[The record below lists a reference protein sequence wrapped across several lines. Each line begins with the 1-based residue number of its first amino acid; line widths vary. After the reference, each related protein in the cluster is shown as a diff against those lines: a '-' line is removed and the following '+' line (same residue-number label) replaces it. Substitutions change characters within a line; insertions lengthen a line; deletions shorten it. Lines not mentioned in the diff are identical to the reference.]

1 MTRQLPDPFHNPGRR
16 GGTTE
21 RAAACQDRPTPTP
34 QHPWAGTLVVL
45 RGNSGSGK
53 STVARALQL
62 HYDHAQTALIAQD
75 NIRRTI
81 LREPDIAHAFNID
94 LLELM
99 ATTCLT
105 AGRLVVVEG
114 ILDADR
120 YGPALQRIAGHAR
133 RALFY
138 AWDLTF
144 SETVHRHAQRPQ
156 ATEFGIEDMRS
167 WYHGWQ
173 PLPFTTETRIDATWN
188 LDTTINH
195 ILADLA
201 TQPGP
206 LADAPLP
213 LEGLRNSS
221 ENTLAVAR
229 PQ

>member
-1 MTRQLPDPFHNPGRR
+1 M
-16 GGTTE
+16 
-21 RAAACQDRPTPTP
+21 
-34 QHPWAGTLVVL
+34 L

-62 HYDHAQTALIAQD
+62 HYDRAQVALIAQD

-81 LREPDIAHAFNID
+81 LGEPDTAHAFNIE
-94 LLELM
+94 LLELV

-105 AGRLVVVEG
+105 AGRLVIVEG

-120 YGPALQRIAGHAR
+120 YGAALQRIAGHAR

-156 ATEFGIEDMRS
+156 ATEFGIEEMQS

-173 PLPFTTETRIDATWN
+173 PLPFAAETCIDATWD
-188 LDTTINH
+188 LDTTIDR

-201 TQPGP
+201 THPAP

-213 LEGLRNSS
+213 QRGSGNSS
-221 ENTLAVAR
+221 ENALGGAGRGRSTR
-229 PQ
+229 S

>member
-1 MTRQLPDPFHNPGRR
+1 
-16 GGTTE
+16 
-21 RAAACQDRPTPTP
+21 
-34 QHPWAGTLVVL
+34 VL

-53 STVARALQL
+53 STVARALQH

-81 LREPDIAHAFNID
+81 LREPDTAHAFNID
-94 LLELM
+94 LLELI

-105 AGRLVVVEG
+105 AGRLVIVEG

-144 SETVHRHAQRPQ
+144 AETVHRHAQRPQ
-156 ATEFGIEDMRS
+156 ATEFSIEDMRS

-173 PLPFTTETRIDATWN
+173 PLPYTTETRIDATWD
-188 LDTTINH
+188 LDTTTDR
-195 ILADLA
+195 ILTDLA
-201 TQPGP
+201 THPAP
-206 LADAPLP
+206 LAEAPLP
-213 LEGLRNSS
+213 QRGPGNSS
-221 ENTLAVAR
+221 GERA
-229 PQ
+229 

>member
-1 MTRQLPDPFHNPGRR
+1 M
-16 GGTTE
+16 
-21 RAAACQDRPTPTP
+21 
-34 QHPWAGTLVVL
+34 L

-53 STVARALQL
+53 STAARALQL

-81 LREPDIAHAFNID
+81 LREPDTAHAFNID

-105 AGRLVVVEG
+105 AGRLVIAEG

-120 YGPALQRIAGHAR
+120 YGAALQRIAGHAR

-156 ATEFGIEDMRS
+156 AAEFGIEEMRS
-167 WYHGWQ
+167 RYHGWR
-173 PLPFTTETRIDATWN
+173 PLHFSTETRIDVTWD
-188 LDTTINH
+188 LDTTINR
-195 ILADLA
+195 ILGDLTA
-201 TQPGP
+201 HPGP
-206 LADAPLP
+206 LVDAPSP
-213 LEGLRNSS
+213 QRAYGV
-221 ENTLAVAR
+221 AVRTCWA
-229 PQ
+229 

>member
-1 MTRQLPDPFHNPGRR
+1 M
-16 GGTTE
+16 
-21 RAAACQDRPTPTP
+21 
-34 QHPWAGTLVVL
+34 L

-81 LREPDIAHAFNID
+81 LREPDTAHAFNID

-105 AGRLVVVEG
+105 AGRLVIAEG

-120 YGPALQRIAGHAR
+120 YGAALQRIAGHAR

-156 ATEFGIEDMRS
+156 AAEFGIEEMRS
-167 WYHGWQ
+167 RYHGWQ
-173 PLPFTTETRIDATWN
+173 PLHFSTETRIDATWD
-188 LDTTINH
+188 LDTTINR
-195 ILADLA
+195 ILGDLTA
-201 TQPGP
+201 HPGP
-206 LADAPLP
+206 LVDAPSP
-213 LEGLRNSS
+213 QRAYGV
-221 ENTLAVAR
+221 AVRTCWA
-229 PQ
+229 